1 MTIEHWIMQ
10 LLLGGLLRVLGQGI
24 RVVPGLKKVNDQALA
39 EGKPFGDVFN
49 MGTLLISL
57 LIGFTAGALAIIASP
72 PDAGAGATMDRLM
85 ILTLLAAG
93 YAGTDFIEAF
103 VKKNLSAD
111 GGPKSATTAG
121 DAKPVADRIDNTPA
135 MG

>member
-1 MTIEHWIMQ
+1 MTIQQWILQ
-10 LLLGGLLRVLGQGI
+10 LLLGGLLGVVGQGI
-24 RVVPGLKKVNDQALA
+24 RVVPGLKKVNDHALA
-39 EGKPFGDVFN
+39 EKKPFGDVFS

-57 LIGFTAGALAIIASP
+57 LIGFTAGALAIIASV
-72 PDAGAGATMDRLM
+72 PDGSAATTMDRQM

-103 VKKNLSAD
+103 VKKNLPGN
-111 GGPKSATTAG
+111 GGATPATTAG
-121 DAKPVADRIDNTPA
+121 DAKPVADRVDNTPA